1 MPKDFIL
8 CALFGEHFLFPYS
21 DSWRYHPQFFFDD
34 YYVNNSS
41 MSISFC
47 TKL

>member
-8 CALFGEHFLFPYS
+8 CALFGEHFCFRIVIVGDTTLN
-21 DSWRYHPQFFFDD
+21 FFDD

-41 MSISFC
+41 MIISFC